1 MGNGFPRF
9 NMGDPASDYASLVT
23 KFAAG
28 GGGIYD
34 FSGTQENHVYY
45 EEPGS
50 ECGGGVSKEE
60 IKEWTRMWWDGQS
73 DQWTTDAE
81 FITARKDANNPFK
94 LVIAGKDYRIMRRE
108 VFGEGDQ
115 QHVVFGRSKDKEK
128 KTGCVLAHSD
138 YTVAMGVY
146 DEEQGQKDGALSMQI
161 QQLMQA
167 YKSGGF

>member
-9 NMGDPASDYASLVT
+9 NMGDPASDYCSLVA
-23 KFAAG
+23 KMAAG

-50 ECGGGVSKEE
+50 ECGAGVSKEE

-73 DQWTTDAE
+73 DQWTTEAE
-81 FITARKDANNPFK
+81 FTQGRKDANNPFK
-94 LVIAGKDYRIMRRE
+94 MMIAGQDYRIMRRNA
-108 VFGEGDQ
+108 FGEGDQ
-115 QHVVFGRSKDKEK
+115 QHILFGRSKNKDK
-128 KTGCVLAHSD
+128 KTGCCIAHSD
-138 YTVAMGVY
+138 YTVCLGVY
-146 DEEQGQKDGALSMQI
+146 DEDEGQREGTLSVAM
-161 QQLMQA
+161 QQLMTA